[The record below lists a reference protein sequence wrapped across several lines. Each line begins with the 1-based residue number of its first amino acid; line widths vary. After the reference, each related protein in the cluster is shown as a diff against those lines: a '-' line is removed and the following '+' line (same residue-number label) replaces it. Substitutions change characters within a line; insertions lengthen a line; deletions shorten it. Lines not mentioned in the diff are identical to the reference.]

1 MSSDADAQPGTP
13 TDVGGRAPRIRLGP
27 PRRGTPTDVGGRLR
41 AARTG
46 KQISLRE
53 IAATTKISVTA
64 LEALEKNDVAQ
75 LPGGIF
81 TRAFVRSYAA
91 EVGLDPEE
99 TMRDFMAQVPTERS
113 AEDTTQEVRSPE
125 HELFKSQ
132 QRMAGTVLKL
142 VLGGLSVAGLLVF
155 FSTRNAP
162 PASTAP
168 GDDAPAAVEQVVAPP
183 PRVEPTVAESSLTPA
198 EPDREG
204 RLTIVLRPRG
214 ECWVSLTVDGEE
226 IFTGVMRSGD
236 RESFE
241 ADEEIVLNVGDAGAF
256 AFAINQQDG
265 RSLGASGEVVTARIT
280 HQNYRSYVAP

>member
-1 MSSDADAQPGTP
+1 MPNDADVQAGPP
-13 TDVGGRAPRIRLGP
+13 TDVGA
-27 PRRGTPTDVGGRLR
+27 RLR

-53 IAATTKISVTA
+53 IAASTRISVTA
-64 LEALEKNDVAQ
+64 LEALEENDVAQ

-99 TMRDFMAQVPTERS
+99 TMRDFMAQVPTEGS
-113 AEDTTQEVRSPE
+113 PEHTTQDVQSPE

-142 VLGGLSVAGLLVF
+142 ALGGVPVAVLLVF

-168 GDDAPAAVEQVVAPP
+168 ADDSPAAVEQVATPP
-183 PRVEPTVAESSLTPA
+183 PRVEPAAAMSSRTPA
-198 EPDREG
+198 EPVHEG
-204 RLTIVLRPRG
+204 PLTIVLRPRG

-226 IFTGVMRSGD
+226 MFTGVMRSGD

-241 ADEEIVLNVGDAGAF
+241 ADDEIVLNVGDAGAF